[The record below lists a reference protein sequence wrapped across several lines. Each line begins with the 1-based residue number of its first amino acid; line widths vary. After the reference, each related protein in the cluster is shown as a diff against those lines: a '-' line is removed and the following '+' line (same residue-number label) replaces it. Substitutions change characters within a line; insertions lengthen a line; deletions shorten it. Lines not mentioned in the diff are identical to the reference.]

1 MKEKIRVLWTMA
13 MLACAVASDG
23 QQSIQ
28 AQAPE
33 ALEPMRI
40 GSPRPNRF
48 RHELYHGEQCLL
60 HSPGRPVKRGLLS
73 SLDTPSLRNLDFI
86 VTDGQSFAERA
97 QDSPTSTRL
106 ANPRLGRRK
115 HGDDAES
122 LTYQIVNTDTLNRW
136 RLTMTYVTDPSPPTL
151 LISVEFTSLNGL
163 ALPADGQMRSR
174 MAFDQTPTP
183 GLLAELG
190 YIIESV
196 TAAADYKISTLAAT
210 S

>member
-1 MKEKIRVLWTMA
+1 MDNGHAGLCGGKRRATIDSSSGARRLWSQCG
-13 MLACAVASDG
+13 LV
-23 QQSIQ
+23 
-28 AQAPE
+28 
-33 ALEPMRI
+33 
-40 GSPRPNRF
+40 PRDQNRF

-115 HGDDAES
+115 HGDDA
-122 LTYQIVNTDTLNRW
+122 
-136 RLTMTYVTDPSPPTL
+136 PPTL

>member
-1 MKEKIRVLWTMA
+1 MDNGHAGLCGGKRRATIDSSSGARRLWSKCG
-13 MLACAVASDG
+13 L
-23 QQSIQ
+23 I
-28 AQAPE
+28 
-33 ALEPMRI
+33 
-40 GSPRPNRF
+40 PRDQNRF
-48 RHELYHGEQCLL
+48 RHELHHGEQCLL

-136 RLTMTYVTDPSPPTL
+136 RLTMTYVTVPSPPTL

-183 GLLAELG
+183 GLLAEL
-190 YIIESV
+190 
-196 TAAADYKISTLAAT
+196 
-210 S
+210 